1 MRLSDHVVRCVT
13 DEDYAKRMS
22 WQEVIVGGDFLFSF
36 SSSSVS
42 SLLAPSVS
50 DRYQTRSWWCYAVI
64 RPGNDWLWCQTSCLC
79 IIVVSLLFL
88 FWEASVMEDLNPT
101 NSYCCQWFNRSRATT
116 WCDLGLESLWIK
128 QRCVKNTNRLN
139 CLCLSSSQVSSSCVP
154 ATNYELVSN
163 CFFSLFF
170 SFFFWCNC
178 FHAVRAPPTL
188 LAPSWW
194 RLIPYKAGES
204 AALTRLLLLQ
214 IMNLIIWARPERL
227 ITESSKQTE
236 TVLSSGVFFVLT
248 LDPLVVGR
256 RI

>member
-13 DEDYAKRMS
+13 DEDYAKWMS

-50 DRYQTRSWWCYAVI
+50 DRYQTLSWWWPLTVVS
-64 RPGNDWLWCQTSCLC
+64 NLWSLLVGDYLP
-79 IIVVSLLFL
+79 VVSLLFL
-88 FWEASVMEDLNPT
+88 FWEASVTEDLNPK

-128 QRCVKNTNRLN
+128 QRRVKNTNRLN

-170 SFFFWCNC
+170 SFFF
-178 FHAVRAPPTL
+178 
-188 LAPSWW
+188 
-194 RLIPYKAGES
+194 
-204 AALTRLLLLQ
+204 
-214 IMNLIIWARPERL
+214 
-227 ITESSKQTE
+227 
-236 TVLSSGVFFVLT
+236 
-248 LDPLVVGR
+248 VV
-256 RI
+256 